1 MAPGMMRQMIAN
13 IQNATF
19 FTITADEAADV
30 SNKKQLV
37 IWIRWVD
44 DCFVIYEDF
53 IEMHPLNKCRSSSSN
68 TKECPTEN
76 KFKHLERPGA
86 VLSWRGDEDRRENW
100 RNYAN
105 SNYQRKMLIH
115 ALLWTSSDLAVA
127 DAIIS
132 VQCIS
137 DSLDTVHETG
147 KLVKNTKLN
156 KIWADAIMSHV
167 VYMHFALQYGLCVGK
182 P

>member
-115 ALLWTSSDLAVA
+115 ALLWTCLQSGCRWCHNISSMQQWFTWHSMRNWKA
-127 DAIIS
+127 
-132 VQCIS
+132 
-137 DSLDTVHETG
+137 G
-147 KLVKNTKLN
+147 
-156 KIWADAIMSHV
+156 
-167 VYMHFALQYGLCVGK
+167 
-182 P
+182 